1 MIHFFAFFVIAFR
14 NSEGFRRAPEDLIQ
28 NVGIITRGILH
39 APPAHANQLLE
50 KPRRSEVASV
60 EARQTGL
67 ADLAGEEETAYF
79 TSTVRRWAP
88 SSLGRVISRM
98 PSFSVALILVA
109 SMPPGI
115 DREREKL
122 PWAIS
127 QR

>member
-1 MIHFFAFFVIAFR
+1 MAFQ
-14 NSEGFRRAPEDLIQ
+14 NPEGFRRAPEDLIQ

-39 APPAHANQLLE
+39 ALPVHANRLLE
-50 KPRRSEVASV
+50 KTLRSELASV
-60 EARQTGL
+60 EARQIGL
-67 ADLAGEEETAYF
+67 ADLTGEAERAYF